1 VNSLQIEGGHPLVG
15 ELSASGAKNATLP
28 LLAAALLTSE
38 KVEFRNVPHLQD
50 VTTMMELLG
59 CLGVELG
66 VDDQMALSLNGA
78 NVNEFRAHYDLVKTM
93 RASFLVM
100 GPLLARF
107 GRAEVS
113 LPGGCAIGARPVDQ
127 HLKGFAAMG
136 AEITVAD
143 GYVRAQVPSGKRL
156 RGATIL
162 FDMVTHTGTENLLMA
177 AVLAQGT
184 TVLEN
189 AAREPEVQD
198 LADCLVAMGA
208 RISGAGTS
216 TITVEGVE
224 QLHGCS
230 HRVLPDRIEVGT
242 YLVAAAATG
251 GRITIRDARP
261 HDLEAV
267 IAKLRSAGASVTEG
281 EDWIGLD
288 MDGRTL
294 SAVDI
299 RTAVHPG
306 FPTDMQAQ
314 FVALNTLAKGT
325 ARVTETIFENRFMHI
340 QELNRL
346 GASIDFEGGN
356 TAIVRGVEKLF
367 GAPIMATDLRASS
380 SLVIA
385 GLAAQG
391 QTRVDRIY
399 HIDRGYERLEEKLLL
414 LGARVQRVSGR

>member
-1 VNSLQIEGGHPLVG
+1 MNSLQIEGGQPLVG
-15 ELSASGAKNATLP
+15 ELRASGAKNATLP
-28 LLAAALLTSE
+28 LLAATLLTSE
-38 KVEFRNVPHLQD
+38 EIQLHNVPHLQD
-50 VTTMMELLG
+50 VTTMIELVG
-59 CLGVELG
+59 CLGVDVAIDE
-66 VDDQMALSLNGA
+66 QMMLTINGA
-78 NVNEFRAHYDLVKTM
+78 HVNEFRAHYDLVKTM

-107 GRAEVS
+107 GQAEVS

-136 AEITVAD
+136 AEITVAE
-143 GYVRAQVPSGKRL
+143 GYVRAQVPNNGRL
-156 RGATIL
+156 RGATIV

-177 AVLAQGT
+177 AVLAEGT

-198 LADCLVAMGA
+198 LADCLIAMGA

-216 TITVEGVE
+216 TITIEGVTE
-224 QLHGCS
+224 LGGCT
-230 HRVLPDRIEVGT
+230 HRVLPDRIEIGT

-251 GRITIRDARP
+251 GKVMIRDARP

-267 IAKLRSAGASVTEG
+267 ITKLRDASAEVEEG
-281 EDWIGLD
+281 DDWVSLD
-288 MDGRTL
+288 MTDRRPT
-294 SAVDI
+294 AVDV

-314 FVALNTLAKGT
+314 FVALNALALGT

-340 QELNRL
+340 QELSRL
-346 GASIDFEGGN
+346 GANIDFEGGN
-356 TAIVRGVEKLF
+356 TAIVRGVEKLK

-391 QTRVDRIY
+391 RTLVDRIY
-399 HIDRGYERLEEKLLL
+399 HIDRGYERLEEKLLQ
-414 LGARVQRVSGR
+414 LGAHVQRVSGR